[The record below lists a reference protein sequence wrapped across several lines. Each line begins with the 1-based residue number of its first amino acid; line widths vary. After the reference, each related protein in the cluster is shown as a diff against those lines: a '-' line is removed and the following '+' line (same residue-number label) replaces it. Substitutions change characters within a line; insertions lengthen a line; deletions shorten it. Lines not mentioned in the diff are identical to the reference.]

1 MCSLHSIS
9 VNFSFVW
16 SGHHICHTGGWE
28 YISIFP
34 FLPQQGYLRP
44 TYWIIL
50 IQFTN
55 KICFYEQ
62 KRGGGGGGGMPQP
75 RPPNTP
81 LHVCGLLLIDR
92 NFYAY
97 LGFSCVQQADTDSGP
112 NLHLSGGQWN
122 KYKRFSNGICDG
134 CFSKTW
140 FRVPY
145 RLYLQRRVLCCL
157 SKIWLL

>member
-1 MCSLHSIS
+1 VKWTPHLPYRRMRIYL
-9 VNFSFVW
+9 
-16 SGHHICHTGGWE
+16 
-28 YISIFP
+28 YISILTTTRLFETNLLNNSHP
-34 FLPQQGYLRP
+34 IYQQNMFLW
-44 TYWIIL
+44 T
-50 IQFTN
+50 
-55 KICFYEQ
+55 EA
-62 KRGGGGGGGMPQP
+62 RGGGGGGCSMHHQ

-97 LGFSCVQQADTDSGP
+97 QGFSCVQQADTDSGP